1 MGGRRMEMVT
11 SIEEGL
17 KKLLLM
23 REMDIPKYSY
33 GKMQSS
39 IVDQLCYQGKEIPVF
54 YWRHEPKI
62 MGLRIYG
69 QKNVQENCTLN
80 AYSFAGKDETIEE
93 LLFREMDLAEY
104 ILGAKVVKVTAVRN
118 GDACNIIGVTELG
131 TCVNLEI
138 GTTMAPGSTNQCQ
151 HRLITKR
158 GMANDRVVD
167 TQVVQESVYVYDNRS
182 TTPTTYSDLDLYLYG
197 LRTTDILKVSFAFSI
212 LTERQNVEELIL
224 QAKHLNQVVKAVQE
238 SVDNCTTVSIM
249 PCEEVQDE

>member
-1 MGGRRMEMVT
+1 MGGRCMEKVT

-17 KKLLLM
+17 NKLFLM

-33 GKMQSS
+33 GKMQSGL
-39 IVDQLCYQGKEIPVF
+39 VDRLCYQGNEIPVF
-54 YWRHEPKI
+54 YWRHEPKN

-80 AYSFAGKDETIEE
+80 VYSFTGKDETIEE
-93 LLFREMDLAEY
+93 LLFREMDLAEH

-182 TTPTTYSDLDLYLYG
+182 TTPTTYSDLDIYLYG
-197 LRTTDILKVSFAFSI
+197 LNTTDILKVSFAFSI
-212 LTERQNVEELIL
+212 LIERQNVEELIL
-224 QAKHLNQVVKAVQE
+224 QANHLNQVVKAVQE
-238 SVDNCTTVSIM
+238 SVEHCTTVSIM
-249 PCEEVQDE
+249 SCEEVRDE